1 MVVKFDMAKAH
12 DRVSWVV
19 LTKVLRIFDFSE
31 VIIDMVWRLIS
42 NNWYLVLINGKSHG
56 FFHSMRG
63 LKQGH
68 PLSPT
73 LFIIAAE
80 VLARSLNKLNKNAA
94 FKGFGLPKRSPK
106 INYLSYVD
114 DTVLFCSGD
123 RVSIIKMM
131 KVLRYYETT

>member
-1 MVVKFDMAKAH
+1 
-12 DRVSWVV
+12 
-19 LTKVLRIFDFSE
+19 
-31 VIIDMVWRLIS
+31 MVWRLIS
-42 NNWYLVLINGKSHG
+42 NNWYLVLINCKSNG
-56 FFHSMRG
+56 FFHSTRG

-94 FKGFGLPKRSPK
+94 FKGFGLPKWSPK

-131 KVLRYYETT
+131 KVLRYYETTSR